1 MSIAFKTEKDYDEHT
16 LKISYLGISKSDKSL
31 KLCPEIILW
40 GVQKTI
46 FWFYNET

>member
-31 KLCPEIILW
+31 KLCPEI
-40 GVQKTI
+40 VSEEFQKTI
-46 FWFYNET
+46 AWFYTEM